1 MLPAS
6 YQSVAAAVLLVGG
19 ALACVAGYR
28 LFKVV
33 LAVFG
38 AILGGLA
45 ASSLIGESTPALMVG
60 AAIGGAIVGALIM
73 LAAYFVG
80 VALVGAGLGAG
91 AVHLVYSQLPGDPHP
106 FLVVLAAVGGALLAT
121 WLQRYVIIISTA
133 FGGAWTIV
141 VGAAALRGAPEALKA
156 AAQGDVWV
164 AYPMNPAP
172 GESWVLW
179 VFLAL
184 GAVGTFVQMR
194 LTAGNDGR
202 VSARKGK

>member
-6 YQSVAAAVLLVGG
+6 YQTIAAAILLMGG
-19 ALACVAGYR
+19 VLACVAGYR

-45 ASSLIGESTPALMVG
+45 ASSLVGESTPALMVG
-60 AAIGGAIVGALIM
+60 AAIGGALVGGLIM

-91 AVHLVYSQLPGDPHP
+91 AVHLIYTQLPGGPHP
-106 FLVVLAAVGGALLAT
+106 FLVVLSAVGGALLAT
-121 WLQRYVIIISTA
+121 WLQRYVIIIGTA
-133 FGGAWTIV
+133 FGGAWTAV
-141 VGAAALRGAPEALKA
+141 VGAAALRGAPEAMKA
-156 AAQGDVWV
+156 AANGDVWV

-172 GESWVLW
+172 GEAWVLW
-179 VFLAL
+179 AFLAL
-184 GAVGTFVQMR
+184 GAAGTLIQMR
-194 LTAGNDGR
+194 FTAGDAGR
-202 VSARKGK
+202 VTTRRKK

>member
-6 YQSVAAAVLLVGG
+6 YQTVAAAILLLGG
-19 ALACVAGYR
+19 LLACVAGYR

-45 ASSLIGESTPALMVG
+45 ASSLVGESTPALMVG
-60 AAIGGAIVGALIM
+60 AAIGGALVGGLIM

-91 AVHLVYSQLPGDPHP
+91 AVHLVYTQLPGDPHP
-106 FLVVLAAVGGALLAT
+106 FLVVLSAVGGALLAT
-121 WLQRYVIIISTA
+121 WLQRYVIIIGTA
-133 FGGAWTIV
+133 FGGAWTAV
-141 VGAAALRGAPEALKA
+141 VGAAALRGAPEAMKA
-156 AAQGDVWV
+156 AADGDVWV

-172 GESWVLW
+172 GEAWVLW
-179 VFLAL
+179 AFLAL
-184 GAVGTFVQMR
+184 GAAGTLIQMR
-194 LTAGNDGR
+194 FTAGDAGR
-202 VSARKGK
+202 VTARKKK

>member
-6 YQSVAAAVLLVGG
+6 YQTIAAAILLMGG
-19 ALACVAGYR
+19 VLACVAGYR

-45 ASSLIGESTPALMVG
+45 ASSLVGESTPALMVG
-60 AAIGGAIVGALIM
+60 AAIGGALVGGLIM

-91 AVHLVYSQLPGDPHP
+91 AVHLVYTQLPGDPHP

-121 WLQRYVIIISTA
+121 WLQRYVIIIGTA
-133 FGGAWTIV
+133 FGGAWTAV
-141 VGAAALRGAPEALKA
+141 VGAAALRGAPEAMKA
-156 AAQGDVWV
+156 AANGDVWV

-172 GESWVLW
+172 GEGWVLW
-179 VFLAL
+179 AFLAL
-184 GAVGTFVQMR
+184 GAAGTLVQTR
-194 LTAGNDGR
+194 FTAGDAGR
-202 VSARKGK
+202 VTARKKK

>member
-60 AAIGGAIVGALIM
+60 AAIGGVIVGALTM

-179 VFLAL
+179 AFLAL
-184 GAVGTFVQMR
+184 GALGTFVQMR
-194 LTAGNDGR
+194 FTAGNDGR
-202 VSARKGK
+202 VSTRRGK

>member
-6 YQSVAAAVLLVGG
+6 YQSIAAAVLLIGG

-28 LFKVV
+28 LFRVV

-60 AAIGGAIVGALIM
+60 AAVGGAIAGALIM

-80 VALVGAGLGAG
+80 VALIGAGLGAG
-91 AVHLVYSQLPGDPHP
+91 VVHLVYTQLPGDPHP

-121 WLQRYVIIISTA
+121 WMQRYVIILSTA
-133 FGGAWTIV
+133 FGGAWTMV
-141 VGAAALRGAPEALKA
+141 VGAAALRGAPEAMKA
-156 AAQGDVWV
+156 AAEGDVWV

-172 GESWVLW
+172 GEWWVLW
-179 VFLAL
+179 AFLAL
-184 GAVGTFVQMR
+184 GAAGTFVQMR
-194 LTAGNDGR
+194 VTGGDSGR
-202 VSARKGK
+202 VGTRKKK

>member
-6 YQSVAAAVLLVGG
+6 YQTIAAAILLMGG
-19 ALACVAGYR
+19 VLACVAGYR

-45 ASSLIGESTPALMVG
+45 ASSLVGESTPALMVG
-60 AAIGGAIVGALIM
+60 AAIGGALVGGLIM

-91 AVHLVYSQLPGDPHP
+91 AVHLVYTQLPGDPHP

-121 WLQRYVIIISTA
+121 WLQRYVIIIGTA
-133 FGGAWTIV
+133 FGGAWTTV
-141 VGAAALRGAPEALKA
+141 VGAAALRGAPEAMKA
-156 AAQGDVWV
+156 AAEGDVWV

-172 GESWVLW
+172 GEAWVLW
-179 VFLAL
+179 AFLAL
-184 GAVGTFVQMR
+184 GAAGTLIQMR
-194 LTAGNDGR
+194 FTAGDAGR
-202 VSARKGK
+202 VTARKKK

>member
-60 AAIGGAIVGALIM
+60 AAIGGAIVGALIV

-91 AVHLVYSQLPGDPHP
+91 AVHLAYSQLPGDPHP

-179 VFLAL
+179 AFLAL

-194 LTAGNDGR
+194 FTSGNDGR

>member
-60 AAIGGAIVGALIM
+60 AAIGGVIVGALIM

-179 VFLAL
+179 AFLAL
-184 GAVGTFVQMR
+184 GALGTFVQMR
-194 LTAGNDGR
+194 FTAGNDGR
-202 VSARKGK
+202 VSARRGK

>member
-6 YQSVAAAVLLVGG
+6 YQTVAAAILLLGG
-19 ALACVAGYR
+19 LLACVAGYR

-45 ASSLIGESTPALMVG
+45 ASSLVGESTPALMVG
-60 AAIGGAIVGALIM
+60 AAIGGALAGGLIM

-91 AVHLVYSQLPGDPHP
+91 AVHLVYTQLPGDPHP
-106 FLVVLAAVGGALLAT
+106 FLVVLSAVGGALLAT
-121 WLQRYVIIISTA
+121 WLQRYVIIIGTA
-133 FGGAWTIV
+133 FGGAWTAV
-141 VGAAALRGAPEALKA
+141 VGAAALRGAPEAMKA
-156 AAQGDVWV
+156 AADGDVWV

-172 GESWVLW
+172 GEAWVLW
-179 VFLAL
+179 AFLAL
-184 GAVGTFVQMR
+184 GAAGTLIQMR
-194 LTAGNDGR
+194 FTAGDAGR
-202 VSARKGK
+202 VTARKKK

>member
-6 YQSVAAAVLLVGG
+6 YQSIAAVVLLVGG

-91 AVHLVYSQLPGDPHP
+91 AVHLIYTQLPGDPHP
-106 FLVVLAAVGGALLAT
+106 FLVVLAAVGGALLST
-121 WLQRYVIIISTA
+121 WLQRYVIILSTA
-133 FGGAWTIV
+133 FGGAWTLV
-141 VGAAALRGAPEALKA
+141 VGAAALRGAPEAMKA
-156 AAQGDVWV
+156 AAEGDVWV

-179 VFLAL
+179 AFLAL

-194 LTAGNDGR
+194 FTAGDAGR
-202 VSARKGK
+202 VRTRKKP

>member
-6 YQSVAAAVLLVGG
+6 YQTVAAAILLLGG
-19 ALACVAGYR
+19 LLACVAGYR

-45 ASSLIGESTPALMVG
+45 ASSLVGESTPALMVG
-60 AAIGGAIVGALIM
+60 AAIGGALAGGLIM

-91 AVHLVYSQLPGDPHP
+91 AVHLVYTQLPGDPHP
-106 FLVVLAAVGGALLAT
+106 FLVVLSAVGGALLAT
-121 WLQRYVIIISTA
+121 WLQRYVIIIGTA
-133 FGGAWTIV
+133 FGGAWTAV
-141 VGAAALRGAPEALKA
+141 VGAAALRGAPEAMKA
-156 AAQGDVWV
+156 AADGDVWV

-172 GESWVLW
+172 GEGWVLW
-179 VFLAL
+179 AFLAL
-184 GAVGTFVQMR
+184 GAAGTLIQMR
-194 LTAGNDGR
+194 FTAGDAGR
-202 VSARKGK
+202 VTARKKK